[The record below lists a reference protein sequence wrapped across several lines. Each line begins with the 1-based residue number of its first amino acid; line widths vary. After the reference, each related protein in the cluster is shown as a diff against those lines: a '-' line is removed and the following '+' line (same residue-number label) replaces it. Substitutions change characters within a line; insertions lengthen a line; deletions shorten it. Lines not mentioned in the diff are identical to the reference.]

1 MKPFQNESESVTIG
15 DLTLENH
22 VDRITLSGDVDLTL
36 DKPGLA
42 LAKSLLTQV
51 SAIVE
56 AMTAVES
63 KSALPDKIEII
74 APVPAGNLFG
84 MPDPPKAD

>member
-1 MKPFQNESESVTIG
+1 MKPFQNESESVRIG

-22 VDRITLSGDVDLTL
+22 VDRIALSGDVDLTL

-42 LAKSLLTQV
+42 LAKSLLSQV
-51 SAIVE
+51 NAIVA
-56 AMTAVES
+56 AMTAAQD
-63 KSALPDKIEII
+63 KGALPDKIENI

-84 MPDPPKAD
+84 MPDPSDGR